1 MPQRRAVRPRGRIE
15 LVLAEFRSFAHC
27 LLYPTSTTRASAH
40 PGGGLEYLSCPK
52 YPLARTHP
60 ERVTELFCLARLLT
74 PNVAFFTYR
83 GIRHWKTLRSSLH
96 LRLLVTMGVLR
107 HMATEGMA
115 LVDGQRHGTR
125 KGDCP
130 GVYAMQR
137 YMYCTVQ

>member
-74 PNVAFFTYR
+74 PDVTFYVPRNT
-83 GIRHWKTLRSSLH
+83 TLEDLRSSLH
-96 LRLLVTMGVLR
+96 LRLLMTMGVLR

-115 LVDGQRHGTR
+115 LVDG
-125 KGDCP
+125 
-130 GVYAMQR
+130 
-137 YMYCTVQ
+137 